1 MADATTASACPRVTL
16 GVDVGSSSTK
26 GVLVTLDGQVVAVA
40 ERRHE
45 LRSLAPGRVE
55 HDWREWWSEFAS
67 VCRELLDD
75 RPVRLEAVSVSGL
88 GPCLLPADD
97 DGRPLRAAISY
108 GVDTRATEQI
118 AELYRSYP
126 VSRLDG
132 VCGHALTSQS
142 VGPKMLWLRDH
153 EPEVW
158 ARTRAFFTSGSY
170 LVHRLTGSYV
180 LDHTTASMYDPFYDA
195 RANAWDDQWVSELAP
210 DVRFPQLRWPDEIV
224 GSVLPG
230 ASRETGIPAGTPVAA
245 GTMDFWAE
253 NIGCG
258 AERPG
263 DCMIAYGTTMSV
275 SAVTSKVVSTNTL
288 WSAPGSAADVNHVGG
303 ATSTAGALTDWMR
316 RLTSTPDYATLLSE
330 AEHVPAG
337 SRGLLVLPYFSG
349 ERSPIHDPDARGVM
363 VGLSLSHGRGEMY
376 RAVLEAI
383 ALSVRHVLSVVD
395 AAGVDVDR
403 VVAVGGGVR
412 GPLWAQIVS
421 DVIGRPQQV
430 PSVPVGAAYGD
441 ALVAARGAGVARD
454 GRWGQVERE
463 IEPDPRSATLYD
475 ELFVLYRQLDEA
487 TRTIAHTLSKASH
500 HPT

>member
-1 MADATTASACPRVTL
+1 MADLRSVSACPRVTL

-26 GVLVTLDGQVVAVA
+26 GALVTLDGRVVAVA

-45 LRSLAPGRVE
+45 LRPLAPGRVE
-55 HDWREWWSEFAS
+55 HDWREWWREFAS
-67 VCRELLDD
+67 VCRELLAA
-75 RPVRLEAVSVSGL
+75 RAVQLEAVSVSGL
-88 GPCLLPADD
+88 GPCLLPADG

-118 AELYRSYP
+118 AELYRDYP
-126 VSRLDG
+126 LSRIDEL
-132 VCGHALTSQS
+132 CGHALTSQS

-153 EPEVW
+153 EPDVW
-158 ARTRAFFTSGSY
+158 ARTKTFFTSGSY
-170 LVHRLTGSYV
+170 LVHRLTGSYI

-195 RANAWDDQWVSELAP
+195 RAHAWDQQWMRELAP
-210 DVRFPQLRWPDEIV
+210 DVRFPDLRWPDHVV
-224 GSVLPG
+224 GSVLPDV
-230 ASRETGIPAGTPVAA
+230 SRETGIPAGTPVTA

-263 DCMIAYGTTMSV
+263 ECMIAYGTTMSV
-275 SAVTSKVVSTNTL
+275 SAVTSTFISTTTL

-316 RLTSTPDYATLLSE
+316 QLTSTPDYATLLRE
-330 AEHVPAG
+330 AERVPAG

-412 GPLWAQIVS
+412 GPLWAQIVC

-430 PSVPVGAAYGD
+430 PSVPLGAAYGD
-441 ALVAARGAGVARD
+441 ALVAARGAGVAQA
-454 GRWGQVERE
+454 GRWGHVERE
-463 IEPDPRSATLYD
+463 IVPDPRTAAIYD
-475 ELFVLYRQLDEA
+475 ELFALYRQLDHA
-487 TRTIAHTLSKASH
+487 TRGISHTLSAASR
-500 HPT
+500 PT

>member
-1 MADATTASACPRVTL
+1 MADARCASAGSRVTL

-26 GVLVTLDGQVVAVA
+26 GALVTLDGRVVAVA

-55 HDWREWWSEFAS
+55 HDSSEWWREFAS
-67 VCRELLDD
+67 VSRELLKG
-75 RPVRLEAVSVSGL
+75 RAVQLEAVSVSGL
-88 GPCLLPADD
+88 GPCLLPADG
-97 DGRPLRAAISY
+97 DGRPVRAAISY

-126 VSRLDG
+126 ISRIDE

-142 VGPKMLWLRDH
+142 VGPKMLWLRDN

-158 ARTRAFFTSGSY
+158 ARTRTFFTSGSY
-170 LVHRLTGSYV
+170 LVHRLTGRYV
-180 LDHTTASMYDPFYDA
+180 LDHTTASMCDPFYDA
-195 RANAWDDQWVSELAP
+195 RANAWDDQWVRELAP
-210 DVRFPQLRWPDEIV
+210 EIRFPELRWPDQII

-230 ASRETGIPAGTPVAA
+230 VSGETGIPTGTPVAA

-275 SAVTSKVVSTNTL
+275 SAVTSKVISSPAL
-288 WSAPGSAADVNHVGG
+288 WSAPGSAADINHVGG

-316 RLTSTPDYATLLSE
+316 QLTSTPEYATLLSE
-330 AEHVPAG
+330 AERVPAG

-395 AAGVDVDR
+395 AAGVGVDR

-412 GPLWAQIVS
+412 GPLWARIVS

-430 PSVPVGAAYGD
+430 PSVPLGAAYGD
-441 ALVAARGAGVARD
+441 ALVAARGAGVAQT
-454 GRWGQVERE
+454 GRWGHVERE
-463 IEPDPRSATLYD
+463 IEPDPRTAALYD

-487 TRTIAHTLSKASH
+487 TRTIAHTLSKVSRR
-500 HPT
+500 PT